1 MDGHAWTDGYRRRL
15 DEIAARAAR
24 ARAELETVE
33 ATASSRDGAVT
44 VTVGA
49 GGALRRLVL
58 TERAEALGREQLAA
72 AVLAAATEAG
82 EQARRRVGEIS
93 AASAPAAEP
102 SR

>member
-1 MDGHAWTDGYRRRL
+1 MDGHAWIDGYRRRL
-15 DEIAARAAR
+15 GEIGARAAR

-49 GGALRRLVL
+49 GGALQRLVL

-72 AVLAAATEAG
+72 AVVAAAAEAG

-93 AASAPAAEP
+93 AAIAPGAEA

>member
-1 MDGHAWTDGYRRRL
+1 MDGHAWIDGYRRRL
-15 DEIAARAAR
+15 GEIGARAAR

-58 TERAEALGREQLAA
+58 TERAETLSRGQLAA
-72 AVLAAATEAG
+72 AVLEAAAEAG

-93 AASAPAAEP
+93 AAFAPVAER

>member
-1 MDGHAWTDGYRRRL
+1 MDAQAWPRDHRRRL
-15 DEIAARAAR
+15 DGIAAGAER

-44 VTVGA
+44 VTVAA

-58 TERAEALGREQLAA
+58 GERADTLGRQALAD
-72 AVLAAATEAG
+72 AVLATAAEAG
-82 EQARRRVGEIS
+82 ERARRRVEEIV
-93 AASAPAAEP
+93 AELARV